1 MQINNIGYNH
11 VHDADFIIKRPSGS
25 GDYLLVLLKSPAVF
39 TLNGED
45 TITES
50 NSFILYRKGMPQFYR
65 AYGSRFSNDWFHF
78 EMSDDDLKFIV
89 SLSIPFDEVK
99 ILGDIN
105 DLSLIIKNMCYE
117 RYSSNKYKDDSVRLY
132 MRLFFLK
139 LAEKMSSVSR
149 ATHGSYYEKMSM
161 IRTNIYNKP
170 YDNWTIQGMS
180 HQLTMSE
187 SYFQH
192 LYKKIFGTGVMNDVI
207 QSRVEHAKYLLST
220 TDISIEHISQMCGY
234 NSSSHFMRQFK
245 KETGM
250 RPSDYRKTIII
261 IDKL

>member
-1 MQINNIGYNH
+1 MKINNIGYNH
-11 VHDADFIIKRPSGS
+11 THDADFVIQRTTGS
-25 GDYLLVLLKSPAVF
+25 GDYLLLLLKTPAVF
-39 TLNGED
+39 TLGGKD
-45 TITES
+45 IVTES
-50 NSFILYRKGMPQFYR
+50 DSFILFRQGTPQLYR
-65 AYGSRFSNDWFHF
+65 AYGLTFSNDWFHF
-78 EMSDDDLKFIV
+78 SISDDEMGFLEALD
-89 SLSIPFDEVK
+89 IPFDTVMP
-99 ILGDIN
+99 IGDLN
-105 DLSLIIKNMCYE
+105 GLSLIIKNMCYE

-261 IDKL
+261 IDKR

>member
-1 MQINNIGYNH
+1 MQINNIGHNH
-11 VHDADFIIKRPSGS
+11 IHDADFIIKRPSGS

-50 NSFILYRKGMPQFYR
+50 NSFILYRKGTPQFYR
-65 AYGSRFSNDWFHF
+65 AYGSSFSNDWFHF
-78 EMSDDDLKFIV
+78 EMSDDDLKFIE

-132 MRLFFLK
+132 MKLFFLK
-139 LAEKMSSVSR
+139 LAEKMSSVSKD
-149 ATHGSYYEKMSM
+149 THGSYYEKMSI

-170 YDNWTIQGMS
+170 FDNWTIQGMS

-207 QSRVEHAKYLLST
+207 QSRIEHAKYLLST

-234 NSSSHFMRQFK
+234 NSSPHFMRQFK
-245 KETGM
+245 KEAGM
-250 RPSDYRKTIII
+250 TPSEYRKTIII
-261 IDKL
+261 IDKR